1 MRAPPAPLVPQF
13 DLSGRN
19 TLGLRS
25 RASYGGVLADEG
37 EMIAAAQFADR
48 VGLPFH
54 LLGGGSNCL
63 LAEEIDA
70 VVGIAGA
77 RGRRLQRVG
86 GGVRVTAR
94 AGETWDD
101 IVRWTVGQ
109 GFGGLEN
116 LAGIPGTAG
125 AAPIQNIGAFGVEL
139 SDVAES
145 VDVIDTEDW
154 TQRRLAAA
162 ECGFGYRQSRF
173 KEDPGRFLVT
183 GITLYLPA
191 AWRPVLSHEGLSRGG
206 LSGGASLTG
215 AAQVM
220 GAVLARRGERLPDW
234 RLTGNAGSFFHN
246 PVVPVAAAA
255 RIPDVCGHPAPG
267 GVKLPAGKLLDLCG
281 FRGRRRGGA
290 AFSEIN
296 ALILVNAGGATLRDV
311 DALAARAQ
319 DAVRLRF
326 GVDLFQ
332 EPSRVGN

>member
-1 MRAPPAPLVPQF
+1 MRERPAPLVPRF

-25 RASYGGVLADEG
+25 RASYGGVLTDESKI
-37 EMIAAAQFADR
+37 IAAAQFADR

-54 LLGGGSNCL
+54 MLGRGSNCL
-63 LAEEIDA
+63 LAEKIDA

-77 RGRRLQRVG
+77 RGRRLQHVG

-101 IVRWTVGQ
+101 IVRWTVGR

-139 SDVAES
+139 SDLAES
-145 VDVIDTEDW
+145 VDVIDTADW
-154 TQRRLAAA
+154 KPRRLAAA

-173 KEDPGRFLVT
+173 KNEPGRFLVT
-183 GITLYLPA
+183 GITLYLPTK
-191 AWRPVLSHEGLSRGG
+191 WDPVLSHEGLSGC
-206 LSGGASLTG
+206 ASPNG
-215 AAQVM
+215 PAKVM
-220 GAVLARRGERLPDW
+220 NAVLARRRARLPDW
-234 RLTGNAGSFFHN
+234 RITGNAGSFFHN
-246 PVVPVAAAA
+246 PVVPIAAAA
-255 RIPDVCGHPAPG
+255 RIPDVCGHRVPG
-267 GVKLPAGKLLDLCG
+267 GVKLPAGKMLDLCG
-281 FRGRRRGGA
+281 FRGHGLGGA
-290 AFSEIN
+290 AFSETN
-296 ALILVNAGGATLRDV
+296 ALVLVNVGGATLGDV

-326 GVDLFQ
+326 GLDLVQ
-332 EPSRVGN
+332 EPSRVGK